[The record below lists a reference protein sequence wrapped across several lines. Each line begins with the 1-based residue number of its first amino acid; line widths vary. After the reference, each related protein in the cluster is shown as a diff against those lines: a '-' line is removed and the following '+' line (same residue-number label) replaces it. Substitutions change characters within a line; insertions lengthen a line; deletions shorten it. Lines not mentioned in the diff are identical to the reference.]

1 MFTIK
6 KAAEITGVSA
16 HTLRAWERRHGLF
29 APERSPS
36 GYRVYDDETIARIR
50 AMSALVQDGWMP
62 RDASAEVLRRRGAA
76 ASAGR
81 DAVPDPQDELIDAA
95 AALDADRVSRIL
107 DEQFSR
113 GDFETVLQGWLMP
126 ALTAV
131 GRAWASG
138 RLTVA
143 DEHLVANAVLR
154 RLSAAYEAA
163 GRGVGRPV
171 VVGAPPGERHE
182 LGLLA
187 FAVAARRAGLA
198 TLYLG
203 GDVPLE
209 AWSDAVGTA
218 SARAVVTSAP
228 RRRDAAVVGLLAERL
243 AVVRPGLPVWVGGRY
258 QHLVPAPSRP
268 LGHDIGRAAAL
279 LAAEAST

>member
-6 KAAEITGVSA
+6 KAAEITGVPA

-29 APERSPS
+29 APGRSPS

-50 AMSALVQDGWMP
+50 AMGALVQAGWAP
-62 RDASAEVLRRRGAA
+62 RDASAEVLRRRGVAASGWDAASDPTDDLIEAA
-76 ASAGR
+76 A
-81 DAVPDPQDELIDAA
+81 V
-95 AALDADRVSRIL
+95 LDADRVARVL
-107 DEQFSR
+107 DAQFAR
-113 GDFETVLQGWLMP
+113 GDFETVLLGWLMP
-126 ALTAV
+126 ALAAV

-138 RLTVA
+138 RITVA
-143 DEHLVANAVLR
+143 GEHLVANAVSR

-163 GRGVGRPV
+163 GRGKGRPV
-171 VVGAPPGERHE
+171 VIGAPPGEHHE

-203 GDVPLE
+203 GDVPFE
-209 AWSDAVGTA
+209 AWSDAVGAT
-218 SARAVVTSAP
+218 SARAVVTSAS
-228 RRRDAAVVGLLAERL
+228 RSRDAALVAQVADRL
-243 AVVRPGLPVWVGGRY
+243 AAERPGLPVWVGGRY

-268 LGHDIGRAAAL
+268 LGHDIGLAAAL
-279 LAAEAST
+279 LAADKGE

>member
-6 KAAEITGVSA
+6 KAAEITGVPA

-29 APERSPS
+29 APGRSPS

-50 AMSALVQDGWMP
+50 AMSELVQAGWAP
-62 RDASAEVLRRRGAA
+62 RDASPEVLRRRGAA
-76 ASAGR
+76 PAGR
-81 DAVPDPQDELIDAA
+81 GAAPDPQDDLVEAA
-95 AALDADRVSRIL
+95 AHLDADRVARVL
-107 DEQFSR
+107 DEQFAR
-113 GDFETVLQGWLMP
+113 GDFETVLQGWVMP
-126 ALTAV
+126 ALAAV

-138 RLTVA
+138 QITVA
-143 DEHLVANAVLR
+143 GEHLVASAVQR

-163 GRGVGRPV
+163 GRGAGRPI
-171 VVGAPPGERHE
+171 VVGAPPGEHHE

-198 TLYLG
+198 TVYLG

-209 AWSDAVGTA
+209 AWSDAVAAT
-218 SARAVVTSAP
+218 SARAVVTTAS
-228 RRRDAAVVGLLAERL
+228 RRRDAAVVGQLTERL
-243 AVVRPGLPVWVGGRY
+243 AADRPGLPVWVGGRY

-268 LGHDIGRAAAL
+268 LGHDIPQAAAL
-279 LAAEAST
+279 LAANKGE